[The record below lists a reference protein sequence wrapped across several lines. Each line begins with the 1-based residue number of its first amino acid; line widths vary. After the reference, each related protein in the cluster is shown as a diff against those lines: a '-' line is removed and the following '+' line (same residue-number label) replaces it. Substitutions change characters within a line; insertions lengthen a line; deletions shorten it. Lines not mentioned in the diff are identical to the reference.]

1 MSDREQQGL
10 RGPVKTCVEESTRDA
25 FVADDGRHF
34 PELNST
40 YTKEFNEEGR
50 HVVTR
55 MRSSGG
61 PEWVSRTVYDSSG
74 KVLQHEWG
82 NIGEPTI
89 GSVYTYDN
97 EGRLLRVTNSAKPD
111 NPVTFQYD
119 DRGHKTKRQV
129 SRPED
134 YRPNTAHAG
143 SPFEVADSPPN
154 LDGGGSAT
162 TFYDD
167 QDRPTEI
174 HVRDAQGELVSRII
188 RTYDK
193 DGRVSEEQLIWEQPE
208 KNFPASVR
216 ADVLKAG
223 VPMEEF
229 RRQMMEMMGGHS
241 GPSSIAYTYDTQGRV
256 TQIRRRIVNDEQ
268 ITEITYN
275 EHGDK
280 AVEITR
286 RVSVRSQ
293 DGQAQRQ
300 GLPSYSEV
308 RYAYEYDD
316 RGNWTQETVS
326 YRSSPDEA
334 FTSSAGRQRQLT
346 YWKV

>member
-10 RGPVKTCVEESTRDA
+10 RGPVKTCVEESKRDA

-40 YTKEFNEEGR
+40 YTKEFSEEGR
-50 HVVTR
+50 NVVTR
-55 MRSSGG
+55 MLSPGG

-74 KVLQHEWG
+74 NFLKHEWG

-89 GSVYTYDN
+89 ESAYTYDN
-97 EGRLLRVTNSAKPD
+97 QGRLLKVTNSAKPD

-119 DRGHKTKRQV
+119 ERGRKTKLQV
-129 SRPED
+129 SGPED

-162 TFYDD
+162 TLYDD

-174 HVRDAQGELVSRII
+174 HVRDAQGELVSRVV

-208 KNFPASVR
+208 KSFPVSVR

-223 VPMEEF
+223 VSMEQF
-229 RRQMMEMMGGHS
+229 RRQMMEMVCGHS
-241 GPSSIAYTYDTQGRV
+241 GPSSIASTYDTQGRL
-256 TQIRRRIVNDEQ
+256 TQIRRRIFNDEQ

-275 EHGDK
+275 EHDDK

-286 RVSVRSQ
+286 RGSFPGQ
-293 DGQAQRQ
+293 DGQAQRP

-308 RYAYEYDD
+308 RYTYQYDD
-316 RGNWTQETVS
+316 RGNWTKETVS
-326 YRSSPDEA
+326 YRSSPGEA
-334 FTSSAGRQRQLT
+334 FTSSAGRRRQLT
-346 YWKV
+346 YWKA

>member
-1 MSDREQQGL
+1 
-10 RGPVKTCVEESTRDA
+10 
-25 FVADDGRHF
+25 F

-97 EGRLLRVTNSAKPD
+97 QGRLLRVTNSAKPD

-174 HVRDAQGELVSRII
+174 H
-188 RTYDK
+188 
-193 DGRVSEEQLIWEQPE
+193 
-208 KNFPASVR
+208 
-216 ADVLKAG
+216 
-223 VPMEEF
+223 
-229 RRQMMEMMGGHS
+229 
-241 GPSSIAYTYDTQGRV
+241 
-256 TQIRRRIVNDEQ
+256 
-268 ITEITYN
+268 
-275 EHGDK
+275 
-280 AVEITR
+280 
-286 RVSVRSQ
+286 
-293 DGQAQRQ
+293 
-300 GLPSYSEV
+300 
-308 RYAYEYDD
+308 
-316 RGNWTQETVS
+316 
-326 YRSSPDEA
+326 
-334 FTSSAGRQRQLT
+334 
-346 YWKV
+346 